1 VTDLLAISKQS
12 ESKYHCDEGERTL
25 RVKSSMRVG
34 RGLHTSSTLSCRGF
48 ARHRSRASWE
58 KVQDTVPAR
67 CLGSEPLGDGRP
79 SRHPDAGQ
87 HCVPCGKN
95 CPALSAAAPGID
107 MSPPADCVI
116 CAVRPWRRTQTRPV
130 TSRVNTGIII
140 MHTGPASKINLLGG
154 MAHHSPTVGPIS
166 LWKSHPLTL
175 LDGCFS
181 AFALAPAD
189 PIPGPNWARSA
200 TSASGRREVGTA

>member
-1 VTDLLAISKQS
+1 
-12 ESKYHCDEGERTL
+12 
-25 RVKSSMRVG
+25 MRVG

-181 AFALAPAD
+181 AFAPPLLQNLVPIGLAQPHQRLAAVRWGRPD
-189 PIPGPNWARSA
+189 P
-200 TSASGRREVGTA
+200 SASAFVRQQGRLRDTLVQAGEGG